1 MVLTSVAIDAIAV
14 ETGGAHPSYAD
25 GYYDRDNAFYEAWG
39 PVSRDRERFRE
50 WMEKHVLGTENFFGE
65 YLKSVKE
72 EGRIGIGAHPVGNS
86 MNRDNGAATSKQK
99 ED

>member
-1 MVLTSVAIDAIAV
+1 LPSVAIDAIAV
-14 ETGGAHPSYAD
+14 ETGGHTPPTPTATTTVTTPSTRR
-25 GYYDRDNAFYEAWG
+25 GG

-72 EGRIGIGAHPVGNS
+72 EGRIGI
-86 MNRDNGAATSKQK
+86 
-99 ED
+99 

>member
-1 MVLTSVAIDAIAV
+1 MEEFESRPFQIVLPSVAIDAIAV
-14 ETGGAHPSYAD
+14 ETGGAPFSYAD
-25 GYYDRDNAFYEAWG
+25 GYYVGYYDRDNAFYEAWG

-72 EGRIGIGAHPVGNS
+72 EGRIGI
-86 MNRDNGAATSKQK
+86 
-99 ED
+99 